1 MNSWN
6 GSERDEEN
14 QAVGSQ
20 SSEKQ
25 PIPKAAWWD
34 QHIGRG
40 ACNNFG
46 LWPRKT
52 ARTAPCVATW
62 IPVPM
67 KPEVCPGEWYVCD
80 KFIHR
85 IF

>member
-40 ACNNFG
+40 ACTTLVYG
-46 LWPRKT
+46 QERQQELPLVWPPGYQSQWSRKC
-52 ARTAPCVATW
+52 AQGSD
-62 IPVPM
+62 M
-67 KPEVCPGEWYVCD
+67 CD

>member
-25 PIPKAAWWD
+25 PIPKAAW
-34 QHIGRG
+34 
-40 ACNNFG
+40 
-46 LWPRKT
+46 
-52 ARTAPCVATW
+52 
-62 IPVPM
+62 
-67 KPEVCPGEWYVCD
+67 
-80 KFIHR
+80 
-85 IF
+85 